1 MMTNADKNPHNDS
14 QQPKPNNVTPP
25 PQPLSDLYIR
35 FVNLLNAISIR
46 PF

>member
-1 MMTNADKNPHNDS
+1 MTNNEDKNPHNNS
-14 QQPKPNNVTPP
+14 QQAKRTNATP

>member
-25 PQPLSDLYIR
+25 QPLSDLYTR
-35 FVNLLNAISIR
+35 FVNLLNALSIK